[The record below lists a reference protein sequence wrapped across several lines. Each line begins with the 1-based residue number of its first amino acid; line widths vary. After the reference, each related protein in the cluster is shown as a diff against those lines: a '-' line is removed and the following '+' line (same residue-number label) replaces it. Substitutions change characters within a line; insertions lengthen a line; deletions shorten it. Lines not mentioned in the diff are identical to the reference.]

1 MLVIALAALLN
12 LQTAPPPAVATPKPT
27 QTPAPKPAVAT
38 PKPPQTSAPKPA
50 PKPTGTTGTTHESAS
65 TEQWP
70 HVYAVSDGEVAVYRP
85 QVEGWHE
92 RRTLSAYAAVAY
104 LPTGAEK
111 SVSGVIRFEADTEIS
126 LQERLVHLQ
135 RLRVTESNFPTLQ
148 KEQIH
153 PIVDTIVMNL
163 LKEHPVMA
171 LDRVLAAID
180 TSQLAVKNVDDVKSD
195 PPAIFFSMTPAVLLN
210 LDGEAIWGIIPE
222 NDLQFAVNTNWDL
235 FQHIPSKTFYLLN
248 NGSWLQAADLTGPWK
263 AAGTLPASFS
273 KLPATDDFKDVR
285 AALPGKPLTAAQI
298 PTVFVS
304 TAPAEMILLRGA
316 ATYAPVPGTSLLWVN
331 NTDSDVFRVGQKG
344 AIYYLVAGRWFSAP
358 DFKGPW
364 TFATLSLPEDFKKIP
379 LEFERSRVL
388 ASVPGTQQAAEA
400 VLLASIPQTARV
412 NRKELQAPVID
423 YNGSPEFRAIEKTTV
438 ERAVNTDKDVI
449 KVNDR
454 YYLCYQGVWFVS
466 PNAQGPWEVA
476 TTIPQ
481 EIYTIPASSP
491 SHHVTYV
498 VVSDD
503 DPDDEW
509 TTFAY
514 TAGYTGMMVAYGC
527 AVWGSGWYYPPYVW
541 YGGYPIYYPHF
552 GTYGYSA
559 WYNPWTGGYGRSAV
573 AYGPYGGMGATAR
586 YNPRTGTYSRGAA
599 AWGPYGARG
608 AAQAYNPRTGT
619 YAQTRQG
626 GNVYG
631 SWGSSYVQR
640 GDNWAQT
647 GHVTNRVTGNTT
659 RMMRTSEGN
668 VYAGRDGNVY
678 RREDGSWQ
686 KYDNG
691 SWNSANRP
699 EPQTRGQLDRDRAA
713 RTEGTQRTGD
723 LGTYRGGTG
732 SAGTYRGGGVRS
744 GGAMRGGGM
753 RGGRR

>member
-1 MLVIALAALLN
+1 MLAIALAALLN
-12 LQTAPPPAVATPKPT
+12 LQTAPPPSVATPKPT
-27 QTPAPKPAVAT
+27 AKPT
-38 PKPPQTSAPKPA
+38 QTSAPKPAQPAQPSA
-50 PKPTGTTGTTHESAS
+50 PKPTGTTGNTHASAS

-70 HVYAVSDGEVAVYRP
+70 HVYAVADGEVAVYRP
-85 QVEGWHE
+85 QVEDWHE
-92 RRTLSAYAAVAY
+92 RKTISAYAAAAY
-104 LPTGAEK
+104 LAKGAQK
-111 SVSGVIRFEADTEIS
+111 SVPGVIRFEADTEIS
-126 LQERLVHLQ
+126 LQERLVHLN

-153 PIVDTIVMNL
+153 PIVDTIVMNF

-180 TSQLAVKNVDDVKSD
+180 TSQLSIKNVDDIKGD
-195 PPAIFFSMTPAVLLN
+195 PPTIVFSMTPAVLLN

-235 FQHIPSKTFYLLN
+235 FQHTTSKTFFLLN
-248 NGSWLQAADLTGPWK
+248 GGSWLQAAELKGPWK
-263 AAGTLPASFS
+263 PAGTLPASFS
-273 KLPATDDFKDVR
+273 KLPATDDFKEAR
-285 AALPGKPLTAAQI
+285 AALPGKPLTAAQT
-298 PTVFVS
+298 PTVYVS
-304 TAPAEMILLRGA
+304 TTPAEMILLRGA
-316 ATYAPVPGTSLLWVN
+316 PAYTRVPGTSLLWVN
-331 NTDSDVFRVGQKG
+331 NTESDVFRIGQKG

-358 DFKGPW
+358 DFAGPW

-379 LEFERSRVL
+379 VEFERSRVL
-388 ASVPGTQQAAEA
+388 ASVPGTRQAAEA
-400 VLLASIPQTARV
+400 VLLASVPQTARV
-412 NRKELQAPVID
+412 NRKELNAPVID
-423 YNGSPEFRAIEKTTV
+423 YNGVPEFRAIEKTTV

-514 TAGYTGMMVAYGC
+514 TAGYTGTMVAWGC

-631 SWGSSYVQR
+631 NWGSSYVQR

-647 GHVTNRVTGNTT
+647 AHVTNRVTGNTT

-699 EPQTRGQLDRDRAA
+699 EAQTRGQLDRDRAA
-713 RTEGTQRTGD
+713 RTEGAQRTRDAGN
-723 LGTYRGGTG
+723 YRGGTG
-732 SAGTYRGGGVRS
+732 SAGTYRGGGVRTG